1 MKHRKDIEKINKWR
15 FFPILNEPGSV
26 IDIATI
32 AGCFVI
38 VAVRN
43 HRSIDT
49 TINKKKS
56 SMIKNVKIQNTL
68 YFLGINDHKW
78 CIGCGYLTRNNI
90 NSFETYIYCHLFLS
104 PLSLTKHFYF
114 KYIKDLTKPLS
125 YESYI
130 LIVIPYYPKLSKH
143 MQMVF

>member
-49 TINKKKS
+49 TINKKK
-56 SMIKNVKIQNTL
+56 IFYDKKCEN
-68 YFLGINDHKW
+68 
-78 CIGCGYLTRNNI
+78 
-90 NSFETYIYCHLFLS
+90 
-104 PLSLTKHFYF
+104 TKH
-114 KYIKDLTKPLS
+114 
-125 YESYI
+125 
-130 LIVIPYYPKLSKH
+130 IVFPWY
-143 MQMVF
+143 